1 MLRLAAAAI
10 VVVGLAVP
18 ATAQTVAEDTRSCS
32 SGEDTVAERIEAC
45 TRAIESGE
53 AEGRSLAR
61 LLEGRGDLLIEA
73 GAYEDAIADFEAAIG
88 ADPTNRTAGP
98 SRALALLHLGRIDEA
113 LVDLDTAIEVNSRYA
128 ESRYLRGL
136 AYAAMGDA
144 DRAIDEFAEAYA
156 LDPNFALALIQRGR
170 VLIGEGRLDEAR
182 ADLETALEIEPFN
195 ARAFAG
201 LGLAADFAGDEA
213 GAIRNY
219 RLAQMID
226 PNLYPL
232 SRLAA
237 FQPVAAEPDGGDLA
251 FTRPAP
257 GLTIEYRVVET
268 SAGAE
273 APNAGVEIG
282 DRLFWL
288 AGAPDQPVPDTLDAF
303 RWVFGETDE
312 EVVEA
317 SVSRLYNNSGPFDQ
331 PTSYTYAFLP
341 IRSPL
346 ELRDGVSFVNRGLD
360 AIWDLEPGET
370 ASGDGRAAAD
380 CPEDPD
386 PFAEARGCMMNV
398 PNVRVG
404 TYDWN
409 ATFVGWEYVLVPA
422 GYRLAA
428 RIDFALVSTI
438 GFDDPEPV
446 ESTISFWYDPSI
458 GWWVKR
464 VTTEEGT
471 VETVEA
477 VWIEEPPP
485 AEDAPPAE

>member
-10 VVVGLAVP
+10 VFVGLAAP
-18 ATAQTVAEDTRSCS
+18 AVAQTVAEDTRSCS
-32 SGEDTVAERIEAC
+32 SGNEPVTERIEAC
-45 TRAIESGE
+45 SRAIESGE

-61 LLEGRGDLLIEA
+61 LYEGRGDLLIES
-73 GAYEDAIADFEAAIG
+73 GAYEDAITDFEAAIE

-98 SRALALLHLGRIDEA
+98 SRAHALLHLGRIEEA
-113 LVDLDTAIEVNSRYA
+113 LAELNEAVEANSRYA

-136 AYAAMGDA
+136 AYAALGDA
-144 DRAIDEFAEAYA
+144 GLAIDEFAEAYA
-156 LDPNFALALIQRGR
+156 LDPNYAVALIQRGR
-170 VLIGEGRLDEAR
+170 MLVGEGRFDEAR

-201 LGLAADFAGDEA
+201 LGLAADFAGDDE

-219 RLAQMID
+219 RIAQLID

-237 FQPVAAEPDGGDLA
+237 FQPIETEPNGGDLA
-251 FTRPAP
+251 FVPPAA
-257 GLTIEYRVVET
+257 GLTIEYRLVET

-273 APNAGVEIG
+273 PSTAGIEVG

-288 AGAPDQPVPDTLDAF
+288 AGAPELPVPETLDAF

-317 SVSRLYNNSGPFDQ
+317 SVSRLYTNSGPFDQ

-346 ELRDGVSFVNRGLD
+346 ELPVGVSYVNRGLD
-360 AIWDLEPGET
+360 AIWGLEPGET
-370 ASGDGRAAAD
+370 AAGDGRAAAD

-404 TYDWN
+404 TYEWS

-428 RIDFALVSTI
+428 HIEFNVVGAI
-438 GFDDPEPV
+438 GFDDPPTV
-446 ESTISFWYDPSI
+446 ETTISFWYDPAI

-464 VTTEEGT
+464 VTTEEGA

-485 AEDAPPAE
+485 TEDAPPAE